1 MSFDVVD
8 SGHRDKCVREWCCS
22 DRAVNKTSRNFTLP
36 RECSFKASTTVVLLQ
51 KIYEDTVQNGC

>member
-1 MSFDVVD
+1 MSFDVAD

-36 RECSFKASTTVVLLQ
+36 REGSFKASTSDAYTKNL
-51 KIYEDTVQNGC
+51 